1 MRKTSSADRVAIFG
15 GKFDP
20 PHLGHQLTLFLCLEK
35 FGMDEVWVIP
45 SAAHA
50 FGYTMSPFA
59 LRLMMCRL
67 LAAPW
72 KRSGRVRVLADE
84 EQMTEHPVYTIDLVR
99 HLIATHG
106 PREYHLIIGEDN
118 WKARADWK
126 EFDEL
131 SKLARPLV
139 IGRGD
144 GSDFRIALPDISS
157 TAIRTAIA
165 QGTPWEHLV
174 PAGIPEFVKDKGL
187 YRPQN

>member
-1 MRKTSSADRVAIFG
+1 MRKTSSVDRVAIFG

-20 PHLGHQLTLFLCLEK
+20 PHLGHQLTIFLCLEK

-50 FGYTMSPFA
+50 FGYAMSPFE
-59 LRLMMCRL
+59 LRLRMCRL

-72 KRSGRVRVLADE
+72 KGRGRVRILADE
-84 EQMTEHPVYTIDLVR
+84 KKLPQRPVYTIDLVR
-99 HLIATHG
+99 HLITAYG
-106 PREYHLIIGEDN
+106 PRDYHLIIGEDN
-118 WKARADWK
+118 WQARADWK

-139 IGRGD
+139 IGRGG
-144 GSDFRIALPDISS
+144 GSNLRIALPDISS

-165 QGTPWEHLV
+165 QNAPWEHLV
-174 PAGIPEFVKDKGL
+174 PAGIPDLVRDHGL
-187 YRPQN
+187 YRSTN

>member
-1 MRKTSSADRVAIFG
+1 MRKTSSADRVALFG

-50 FGYTMSPFA
+50 FGYTMSPFE
-59 LRLMMCRL
+59 LRLTMCRL

-72 KRSGRVRVLADE
+72 KGRRRVKVLADE
-84 EQMTEHPVYTIDLVR
+84 QALPQRPVYTIDLVR
-99 HLIATHG
+99 HLREEYG
-106 PREYHLIIGEDN
+106 PRDYHLIIGEDN

-131 SKLARPLV
+131 SQLAKPLV
-139 IGRGD
+139 IGRGG
-144 GSDFRIALPDISS
+144 GSNLQLALPDISS
-157 TAIRTAIA
+157 TAIRTAVA
-165 QGTPWEHLV
+165 QNAPWEHLV
-174 PAGIPEFVKDKGL
+174 PAAIPEFVKDKGL
-187 YRPQN
+187 YWPKN

>member
-1 MRKTSSADRVAIFG
+1 MRKTSSADRVALFG

-20 PHLGHQLTLFLCLEK
+20 PHLGHQLTIFLCLEK
-35 FGMDEVWVIP
+35 FAMDEVWVLP

-50 FGYTMSPFA
+50 FGYEMSPFA
-59 LRLMMCRL
+59 LRLRMCRL

-84 EQMTEHPVYTIDLVR
+84 EKMTERPVYTIDLVR
-99 HLIATHG
+99 HLTTAYG
-106 PREYHLIIGEDN
+106 PRDYHLIIGEDN

-131 SKLARPLV
+131 SRMATPLV
-139 IGRGD
+139 IGRGGD
-144 GSDFRIALPDISS
+144 SKSRIALPDISS

-165 QGTPWEHLV
+165 TGTPWEHLV
-174 PAGIPEFVKDKGL
+174 PAGVPEFVHDHGL
-187 YRPQN
+187 YRRN